1 MVARLEELIGGEGN
15 SEVAAGGGE
24 RFLSEL
30 KSDPG
35 ALGTETFRREVAK
48 LERVRGLGLPK
59 DLFEG
64 WTDKLVIS
72 WRERAAR
79 LYPSDLAASPR
90 GVRLTLLAALC
101 HARTTEITD
110 SLVELLIQLVL
121 KIDTRA
127 EKRVEKELIG
137 DLKRVAGKTGILF
150 RMAEAAVERP
160 EGTVRQ
166 VIYPTAGEATLR
178 ELATEA
184 KAEKATF
191 NRTVRTVLRG
201 SYSHHYRRLL
211 PDLLAALEFR
221 CNNTAH
227 RPVMDAVELLQRYK
241 NIDVSDRP
249 HYSRT
254 DRVPLDGVVPGPWR
268 EAVVDEGGK
277 VERIPYELCVLKAL
291 REAIRRREL
300 WVTGA
305 NRWGNPD
312 DDLPADFEDNRDVHY
327 AAIRAPLDGAEFVAD
342 LKARLDSAL
351 TSFDT
356 ALAEGTTGVVR
367 ITTRRGEGWI
377 AVPKMD
383 KAPAPPCLDALKAA
397 VGRRWGVIDLLDVL
411 KNADFL
417 TGLSE
422 ELTSVMSREALPAA
436 VLRRRLLLVLFALGT
451 NVGIKRVADGLA
463 AADPDTPD
471 TEAALRRV
479 RASCRPVLRGGP
491 TLCEARNR

>member
-1 MVARLEELIGGEGN
+1 VAWLSAEVCPTESRRERLRDAVLARCRGERLEPPTSARLSRLVNSAVRQFEQRFCDATEQRLGAADGVVARLEELIGGAGN

-48 LERVRGLGLPK
+48 LERVRALGLPK

-64 WTDKLVIS
+64 WTDKLVIA

-127 EKRVEKELIG
+127 EKWVEKELIG

-150 RMAEAAVERP
+150 RVAEAAVERP

-166 VIYPTAGEATLR
+166 VIYPAAGEATLR

-211 PDLLAALEFR
+211 PDLLAALGSAATTPR
-221 CNNTAH
+221 TA
-227 RPVMDAVELLQRYK
+227 R
-241 NIDVSDRP
+241 
-249 HYSRT
+249 
-254 DRVPLDGVVPGPWR
+254 
-268 EAVVDEGGK
+268 
-277 VERIPYELCVLKAL
+277 
-291 REAIRRREL
+291 
-300 WVTGA
+300 
-305 NRWGNPD
+305 
-312 DDLPADFEDNRDVHY
+312 
-327 AAIRAPLDGAEFVAD
+327 
-342 LKARLDSAL
+342 
-351 TSFDT
+351 
-356 ALAEGTTGVVR
+356 
-367 ITTRRGEGWI
+367 
-377 AVPKMD
+377 
-383 KAPAPPCLDALKAA
+383 
-397 VGRRWGVIDLLDVL
+397 
-411 KNADFL
+411 
-417 TGLSE
+417 
-422 ELTSVMSREALPAA
+422 
-436 VLRRRLLLVLFALGT
+436 
-451 NVGIKRVADGLA
+451 
-463 AADPDTPD
+463 
-471 TEAALRRV
+471 
-479 RASCRPVLRGGP
+479 
-491 TLCEARNR
+491 